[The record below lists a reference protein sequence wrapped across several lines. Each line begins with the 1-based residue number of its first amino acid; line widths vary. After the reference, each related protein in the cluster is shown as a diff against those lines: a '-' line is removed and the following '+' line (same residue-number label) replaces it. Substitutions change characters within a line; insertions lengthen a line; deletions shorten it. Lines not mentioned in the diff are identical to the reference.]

1 MSGAD
6 GVVMLDHPRALEDGR
21 FEKIAVEFILANF
34 ADVGGDLAPHV
45 GDESDVP
52 QCQVTAEFAEHVEI
66 PSGDPAEPIV
76 RDSMD
81 VDDPGKLRPFLI
93 PIGGF
98 SPEVRQTTNA
108 EACLHGGQ
116 EKCYRL
122 QNLRVALCS
131 VIESWGVDE
140 GHRSPIEN
148 ELIREF
154 DIGST

>member
-52 QCQVTAEFAEHVEI
+52 QCRVTAELAEHVKI
-66 PSGDPAEPIV
+66 PSGGPAEPIV
-76 RDSMD
+76 RDTMD

-93 PIGGF
+93 PIGG
-98 SPEVRQTTNA
+98 SVQKSDKRQTPRHAYMSARKNA
-108 EACLHGGQ
+108 ITFKISVSLFVVLSNPGVSM
-116 EKCYRL
+116 
-122 QNLRVALCS
+122 RVTARPS
-131 VIESWGVDE
+131 
-140 GHRSPIEN
+140 RMN
-148 ELIREF
+148 
-154 DIGST
+154 